1 MSTKVASQIEEAQ
14 RIHQEAIQ
22 RMEEVDIKIQ
32 ALPEDA
38 PADER
43 ELLNSLFLRYKDDA
57 NRAAETLERLVAIER
72 SRSLVPGDEETQ
84 PLANEQRKRVE
95 VGDDHVYRRNDPTV
109 SFFADVI
116 AATRN
121 HDSVAGERLERNN
134 KLTKAELERRD
145 ISTASTAGGGFVPPI
160 YLGEMYAE
168 FARESRPFADT
179 IPTSTLPSAGMAITI
194 PRITTGT
201 TVIVSQ
207 TENSTA
213 PAETNI
219 VDSNLTVNVRTI
231 AGMQDVSQQL
241 FDRSDPGID
250 QIVFNDLRAAYDM
263 YLDTQ
268 LLSGTG
274 SNGQHLGIRGV
285 TSPNEVTY
293 TDATPTAAELTPKL
307 YDAIQQIATNRHA
320 PAEVIVMH
328 PRRAAWLASNL
339 SSTFPLFQVGG
350 LTQAVGSQNIGQI
363 INVSGLRVVSDSNVG
378 TTYSEG
384 GGTNEDE
391 VYVVRTSDMHLWEGP
406 LQVRVFPEVGSG
418 TLTIRLL
425 LFAYSAFASDRFGK
439 SVAIVKG
446 SGLAAPTF

>member
-1 MSTKVASQIEEAQ
+1 
-14 RIHQEAIQ
+14 
-22 RMEEVDIKIQ
+22 
-32 ALPEDA
+32 
-38 PADER
+38 
-43 ELLNSLFLRYKDDA
+43 
-57 NRAAETLERLVAIER
+57 
-72 SRSLVPGDEETQ
+72 
-84 PLANEQRKRVE
+84 
-95 VGDDHVYRRNDPTV
+95 
-109 SFFADVI
+109 
-116 AATRN
+116 
-121 HDSVAGERLERNN
+121 
-134 KLTKAELERRD
+134 
-145 ISTASTAGGGFVPPI
+145 
-160 YLGEMYAE
+160 MYAE

-179 IPTSTLPSAGMAITI
+179 LPSSTLPTAGMSMTI

-219 VDSNLTVNVRTI
+219 VDSNLTVSVRTI

-274 SNGQHLGIRGV
+274 SNGQHLGIRAV
-285 TSPNEVTY
+285 ASPNTVTY

-320 PAEVIVMH
+320 PAQVIVMH

-339 SSTFPLFQVGG
+339 SSTFPLFQVGA
-350 LTQAVGSQNIGQI
+350 LNQAAGQQDVGQI
-363 INVSGLRVVSDSNVG
+363 INVSGLRVVSDSNIV

-384 GGTNEDE
+384 GSTNEDE

-406 LQVRVFPEVGSG
+406 LQVRVYPEVGSG
-418 TLTIRLL
+418 TLTVRLL
-425 LFAYSAFASDRFGK
+425 LFAYSAFASDRFSK
-439 SVAIVKG
+439 SVSIIKG